1 MSVVGGVFLVFVVCL
16 ILGAP
21 IAVAL
26 LFSALMPDLMNP
38 AWTADAGYAFRTI
51 VTSMDS
57 FVFLAIPMFILSGN
71 LMAKGGISNRL
82 FTFFSYFVGS
92 KRAGLPCAVILSC
105 LFYGA
110 ISGSGPATVAAV
122 GAMTIPFLVNLGYE
136 KSFAVSLVAVAG
148 GLGVIIPPS
157 IPFVMYGLSANESVA
172 KLFVAGILP
181 GFLIGVCLMIAAGIM
196 CRREGGVDELKLK
209 ATHQQLRARG
219 FLSVLKESALA
230 LICPIIVLGGIY
242 TGIATPTE
250 AATISVFY
258 ALIVSC
264 FVYKS
269 MKLKDVWHAVEETV
283 NSMVA
288 MIFVA
293 ACANVFGKILS
304 LLQVPQMVA
313 TLLTTAF
320 NSKVVIFLVINAF
333 LLVVGMLMDAVSAIL
348 ITTPILLP
356 VCTQLGMSP
365 IHLGIMMTVNLAIGF
380 VTPPV
385 GVNLFVAS
393 NMSDVPVATIAKN
406 AVPFII
412 FFIIALLIITFVPGV
427 SMLLV

>member
-1 MSVVGGVFLVFVVCL
+1 MSAVGAVFLVFAVCL
-16 ILGAP
+16 VLGAP

-26 LFSALMPDLMNP
+26 LFAALMPSIVNP
-38 AWTADAGYAFRTI
+38 AFAADAGFAFRTI
-51 VTSMDS
+51 ITSMDS

-71 LMAKGGISNRL
+71 LMAKGGISDRL
-82 FTFFSYFVGS
+82 FTFFCYFVGDR
-92 KRAGLPCAVILSC
+92 KAGLPCAVVLSC

-122 GAMTIPFLVNLGYE
+122 GAMTIPFLVNLGYD
-136 KSFAVSLVAVAG
+136 KGFTVALVAVAG

-172 KLFVAGILP
+172 DLFIAGVLP
-181 GFLIGVCLMIAAGIM
+181 GILIGVCLMVCAGIM
-196 CRREGGVDELKLK
+196 CRKEGGVDALKLK
-209 ATHQQLRARG
+209 ANAEKLRARG
-219 FLSVLKESALA
+219 FLSVLKESSLA
-230 LICPIIVLGGIY
+230 LVCPVVVLGGIY
-242 TGIATPTE
+242 SGLFTPTE
-250 AATISVFY
+250 AATVSVFY

-264 FVYKS
+264 LVYKS
-269 MKLKDVWHAVEETV
+269 MSIKDVWHAVNETV

-304 LLQVPQMVA
+304 LLQIPQMVA
-313 TLLTTAF
+313 TMLTSAF
-320 NSKVVIFLVINAF
+320 NSKIVILLVINGF
-333 LLVVGMLMDAVSAIL
+333 LLIVGMLMDAVSAIL

-393 NMSDVPVATIAKN
+393 NMSDLPVSSIAKN
-406 AVPFII
+406 ALPFIA
-412 FFIIALLIITFVPGV
+412 FFIIALLIITFVPGI

>member
-1 MSVVGGVFLVFVVCL
+1 MSAIGAVFLVFVVCL

-26 LFSALMPDLMNP
+26 LFAALMPGIVNP
-38 AWTADAGYAFRTI
+38 TWTADAGFAFRTI
-51 VTSMDS
+51 ITSMDS

-71 LMAKGGISNRL
+71 LMAKGGISDRL
-82 FTFFSYFVGS
+82 FTFFSYFVGNR
-92 KRAGLPCAVILSC
+92 RAGLPCAVILSC

-122 GAMTIPFLVNLGYE
+122 GAMTIPFLTNLGYH
-136 KSFAVSLVAVAG
+136 KNFAVTLVAVAG

-157 IPFVMYGLSANESVA
+157 IPFVMYGLSANVSVA
-172 KLFVAGILP
+172 SLFIAGVLPGILIGLCLMVCAGIL
-181 GFLIGVCLMIAAGIM
+181 
-196 CRREGGVDELKLK
+196 CRKESGVDVLKLR
-209 ATHQQLRARG
+209 ANAERLRAKG
-219 FLSVLKESALA
+219 FWHVLKDSSLA
-230 LICPIIVLGGIY
+230 LFCPVIVLGGIY
-242 TGIATPTE
+242 SGLFTPTE
-250 AATISVFY
+250 AATVSVFY

-269 MKLKDVWHAVEETV
+269 MNIKDIWHAVNETV

-313 TLLTTAF
+313 VMLTSAF
-320 NSKVVIFLVINAF
+320 HSKIAILLVINGF
-333 LLVVGMLMDAVSAIL
+333 LLIVGMLMDAVSAIL

-365 IHLGIMMTVNLAIGF
+365 VHLGIMMTVNLAIGL

-393 NMSDVPVATIAKN
+393 NMSDVPVSNIAKQ
-406 AVPFII
+406 ALPFIA
-412 FFIIALLIITFVPGV
+412 FFLIALLIITFVPAV
-427 SMLLV
+427 SLLLI